1 MKNKLFILFTV
12 LLLISCGKEDV
23 TPDRLFVKEIVD
35 PTFYRDVFTYESE
48 RLIEFNR
55 FLGDRVETNSQF
67 HYSNDQLIKV
77 EIKRGESISY
87 TIELNYDKNG
97 FRQNEKLTTLK
108 DGQITNIQTSIFTH
122 EDGVLKSILNSNS
135 DTNYSPMETRYEWS
149 NGNITKMNYYYVDS
163 AGPHFSGSRTIT
175 YDTKKNYSNQ
185 DIAFIYRTLYES
197 ETTLSKN
204 NALTN
209 LMILDDLVI
218 DNGSHSFMYNDSGY
232 PKEYTYKIYGQEF
245 NPIQINYY

>member
-1 MKNKLFILFTV
+1 MKNMLLVFFAAVLF
-12 LLLISCGKEDV
+12 SCGREDAI
-23 TPDRLFVKEIVD
+23 PGRLFVKEIID
-35 PTFYRDVFTYESE
+35 PTLYKDVFTYEDG

-67 HYSNDQLIKV
+67 HYLNNQLLKV
-77 EIKRGESISY
+77 EIKRGQTIAY
-87 TIELNYDKNG
+87 TVELTYDKNG
-97 FRQNEKLTTLK
+97 FRQDEKLTTLY

-122 EDGVLKSILNSNS
+122 QDGILKSILNTNS
-135 DTNYSPMETRYEWS
+135 DPNYAPMEAVYEWS
-149 NGNITKMNYYYVDS
+149 NGNIIKIDYYYIDI
-163 AGPHFSGSRTIT
+163 AGPHFSASRTIT

-209 LMILDDLVI
+209 ILTLDEQVI
-218 DNGSHSFMYNDSGY
+218 DQGSHTFLYNSSGY

-245 NPIQINYY
+245 NPIEINYY

>member
-1 MKNKLFILFTV
+1 MKYILFILFTV
-12 LLLISCGKEDV
+12 LFISCGREDA

-35 PTFYRDVFTYESE
+35 PSLYRDVFKYEDG

-67 HYSNDQLIKV
+67 HYSNNQLIKV
-77 EIKRGESISY
+77 DIKRGQTIAY
-87 TIELNYDKNG
+87 TVELTYDKNG
-97 FRQNEKLTTLK
+97 FRQDEKLTTLN

-122 EDGVLKSILNSNS
+122 QDGILKAILNTNS
-135 DTNYSPMETRYEWS
+135 DTNYSPIETRYEWN
-149 NGNITKMNYYYVDS
+149 NGNITKMDYYYVDS
-163 AGPHFSGSRTIT
+163 AGPHFYGSRAVT
-175 YDTKKNYSNQ
+175 YDTRKNYSNQ

-209 LMILDDLVI
+209 ILSLDDLVI
-218 DNGSHSFMYNDSGY
+218 DQGSHSFMYNSSGY

-245 NPIQINYY
+245 NPIEINYY